1 MNTITAQSYFGGSKP
16 CILEHNN
23 IENLH
28 NKQQKLASIGVERQQ
43 QVESDE
49 LIKNKTLIIEKKEIK
64 KRKAMESMGEL
75 MEATPDV
82 KLVQDNQNLES
93 QVMPN

>member
-16 CILEHNN
+16 CILEDNN
-23 IENLH
+23 IENSQ
-28 NKQQKLASIGVERQQ
+28 NKQQQSASIGVERQ

-64 KRKAMESMGEL
+64 KRKTMESMGEL